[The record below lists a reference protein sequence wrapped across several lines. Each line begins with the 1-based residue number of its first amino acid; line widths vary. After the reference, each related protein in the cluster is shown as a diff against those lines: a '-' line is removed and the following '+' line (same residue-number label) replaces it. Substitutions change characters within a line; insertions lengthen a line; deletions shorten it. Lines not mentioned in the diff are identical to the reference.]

1 MELEQY
7 RIYSEMARG
16 IRKAPLVLKNANIF
30 YAHSGEFRKGDVA
43 VADGLVLGTGSYS
56 GERETDLSG
65 SISARALLTV
75 TFIWNLLL

>member
-30 YAHSGEFRKGDVA
+30 YAHSGEFRKGDV
-43 VADGLVLGTGSYS
+43 LLQ
-56 GERETDLSG
+56 TD
-65 SISARALLTV
+65 
-75 TFIWNLLL
+75 

>member
-30 YAHSGEFRKGDVA
+30 MHIQVSSAKA
-43 VADGLVLGTGSYS
+43 TWLLQ
-56 GERETDLSG
+56 TD
-65 SISARALLTV
+65 
-75 TFIWNLLL
+75 

>member
-43 VADGLVLGTGSYS
+43 VADGLILGTGSYS
-56 GERETDLSG
+56 GKQIFQE
-65 SISARALLTV
+65 SISALALLTV
-75 TFIWNLLL
+75 TFTWNLLL